1 MFKRCMKAIL
11 VIVMVLSMSSLSAKE
26 CSTYTGKTIGGGGGA
41 AAGAYI
47 CYATV
52 GLGVLLTPITGGTS
66 NYAAML
72 MCAGE
77 IVGAANTGYEVGEKV
92 EKIARGCK

>member
-1 MFKRCMKAIL
+1 MLKRWMKAIF
-11 VIVMVLSMSSLSAKE
+11 VTVMVMGMSSLSAKE
-26 CSTYTGKTIGGGGGA
+26 CSTYTGKAAGGGAGA

-47 CYATV
+47 CYTTI
-52 GLGVLLTPITGGTS
+52 GLGVLLTPFTGGTS
-66 NYAAML
+66 NYAAIL

-92 EKIARGCK
+92 EKIARGCE